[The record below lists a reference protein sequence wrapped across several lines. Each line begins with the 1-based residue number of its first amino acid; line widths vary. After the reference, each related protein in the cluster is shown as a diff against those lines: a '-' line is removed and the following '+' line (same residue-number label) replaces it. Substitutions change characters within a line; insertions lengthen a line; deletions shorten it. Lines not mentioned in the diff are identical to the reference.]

1 MSSTGRRI
9 SYSLLG
15 AAVSLIAAGGVFPGS
30 AQAGSTAKSPDK
42 LFEALPSGKLD
53 IPVHLAMPD
62 SIPKGESVEGV
73 YAEIP
78 EYLKNNPQAGSRY
91 AQIFASKEDAEA
103 NNTGNGQRGDTCF
116 MSASPTMNYSDEVRW
131 SGSFSTNATV
141 SPYPRSYNYGPSG
154 ASPKDLMTV
163 AAVRVDHITETSDSK
178 AILDTKIVYVD
189 ADTLGA
195 RLVSEA
201 KTEFTFVQELPGKVK
216 LYALKSDDSVTF
228 LVRRERLPE
237 ERNPVGPMF
246 VQLGNQGNV
255 STSDGCHM
263 TFTMPVKQAAAT
275 TAIVQ
280 LEALLEIKPMNAD
293 DLPNNDVPQGVEMDR
308 PMMAPGM
315 NGQKEARIRP
325 MEIGFSSTWLSGDK
339 APVLSISHG
348 WTGRERTQAM

>member
-1 MSSTGRRI
+1 MSSLSRRPSRWV
-9 SYSLLG
+9 SYSFLG
-15 AAVSLIAAGGVFPGS
+15 AAISLIAAGDAV
-30 AQAGSTAKSPDK
+30 AGSSAATPDK
-42 LFEALPSGKLD
+42 LFGALPSGKLD
-53 IPVHLAMPD
+53 IPSHLAMPD

-78 EYLKNNPQAGSRY
+78 EYLKNNPQAGSKY
-91 AQIFASKEDAEA
+91 AQIFASKEDAQA
-103 NNTGNGQRGDTCF
+103 NASGIPNSQRSDTCF
-116 MSASPTMNYSDEVRW
+116 MAASPTMNYSDEVRW

-141 SPYPRSYNYGPSG
+141 SPYPRSYNYGPYG
-154 ASPKDLMTV
+154 ASPKDMMTV
-163 AAVRVDHITETSDSK
+163 AAVRVDHITEATDTK
-178 AILDTKIVYVD
+178 ATLDTKIVYID
-189 ADTLGA
+189 AETLGA
-195 RLVSEA
+195 RLVSES

-228 LVRRERLPE
+228 LVRRERLPDE
-237 ERNPVGPMF
+237 VNPVGPMF

-263 TFTMPVKQAAAT
+263 TFSMPVKPSAAS

-293 DLPNNDVPQGVEMDR
+293 DFPGAEVGQGEVDR
-308 PMMAPGM
+308 PMMGM

-339 APVLSISHG
+339 SPVLSISHG